1 MNKSMKIIKNNFF
14 IRYIIL
20 ILIFNSLEASD
31 NINQNELLKTA
42 EKLENI
48 NKMDDALKI
57 YKKLF
62 NINQSNQFYFQKIKK
77 ILLEKKLYEQ
87 SIVIYEQYIKNIDP
101 SKDKFLIEME
111 LL

>member
-31 NINQNELLKTA
+31 NINQNELLKIA